1 MLIKKNSN
9 MLLFTKDKEKNTA
22 FISLVNKLIALGI
35 WGGSEKSDRDS
46 NSNAILN
53 KFIAFFTNIYM
64 IYHVKY
70 KNNKMYK

>member
-1 MLIKKNSN
+1 

-35 WGGSEKSDRDS
+35 WGGSEKSDRDT

-53 KFIAFFTNIYM
+53 KFIALFTNIY
-64 IYHVKY
+64 V
-70 KNNKMYK
+70 